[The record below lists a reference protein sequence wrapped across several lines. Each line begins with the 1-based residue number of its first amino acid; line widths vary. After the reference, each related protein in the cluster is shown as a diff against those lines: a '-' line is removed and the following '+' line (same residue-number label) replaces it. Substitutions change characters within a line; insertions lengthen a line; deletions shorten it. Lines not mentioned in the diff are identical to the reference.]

1 MSDRNRAVIEE
12 FRANGGR
19 VGGRFEGRPMLLLTT
34 TGARTGRRLTTPVVY
49 LPDGDRMVVFGSRGG
64 APTHPG
70 WVHNLRAN
78 PIATVEVGT
87 ESFEVD
93 AVETEGEER
102 ERLYERQTQASPVF
116 AEYQQRTSRR
126 IPAIAL
132 TRRT

>member
-1 MSDRNRAVIEE
+1 VSDANQAIMEE
-12 FRANGGR
+12 FRANEGR

-49 LPDGDRMVVFGSRGG
+49 LPDGDRMIIFGTRGG
-64 APTHPG
+64 APNHPG
-70 WVHNLRAN
+70 WVHNLRAK
-78 PIATVEVGT
+78 PTATVEVGT
-87 ESFEVD
+87 ETFEVD

-116 AEYQQRTSRR
+116 AGYQQRTSRR
-126 IPAIAL
+126 IPVIAL